1 MSCYP
6 VFSNGRISNN
16 TTSTDQST
24 KIASGE
30 QKTYKLKK
38 KSIVTVLLLF
48 FNLKKK
54 SMEEKKVLHLHSTL
68 QCEFFKDKDMDE
80 NGVILLWE
88 NATTVVK
95 KKAFAC
101 L

>member
-1 MSCYP
+1 MFNPIRMPSPHFIFYLILKCEMELRENEFCTHSCAH
-6 VFSNGRISNN
+6 RL
-16 TTSTDQST
+16 
-24 KIASGE
+24 SGE

-80 NGVILLWE
+80 NGVILL
-88 NATTVVK
+88 
-95 KKAFAC
+95 
-101 L
+101 